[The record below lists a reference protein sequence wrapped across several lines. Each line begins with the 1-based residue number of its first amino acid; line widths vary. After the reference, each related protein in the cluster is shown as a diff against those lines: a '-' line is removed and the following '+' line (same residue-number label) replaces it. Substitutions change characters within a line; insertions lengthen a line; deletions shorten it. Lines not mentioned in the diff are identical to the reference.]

1 MDYNRSHQ
9 ARADL
14 LGLAAG
20 QEVQQLGAGG
30 DSFDCRDYYGDAGRQ
45 GIRQLRVEQSRRGAE
60 VGGCGPKVMFTTTT
74 RDDRV
79 HPAMSTRQ

>member
-1 MDYNRSHQ
+1 MDYHRGYQ

-14 LGLAAG
+14 LGLASS
-20 QEVQQLGAGG
+20 QEVQQLGAGRG
-30 DSFDCRDYYGDAGRQ
+30 PFDCRDYYGDAGRQ
-45 GIRQLRVEQSRRGAE
+45 GIRELRVEQSRRGAE
-60 VGGCGPKVMFTTTT
+60 VGACGPKVMFTTTM